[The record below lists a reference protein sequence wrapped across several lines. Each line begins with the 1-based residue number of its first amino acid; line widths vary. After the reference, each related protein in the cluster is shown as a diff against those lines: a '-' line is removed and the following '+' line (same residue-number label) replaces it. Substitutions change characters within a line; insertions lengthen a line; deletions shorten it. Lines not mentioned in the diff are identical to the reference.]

1 MFGLFD
7 KKDEESQKRLQ
18 LARASGAFE
27 SKASIFDYLLFTEGM
42 SMDEAEKLATKIA
55 AIRGVPDVIEKPKK
69 GADLYIEKAE
79 MILAFGDKYPWAR
92 DLIIGI
98 GGAALGGAAGFFA
111 GKEES
116 DKEHHYDNRPNL
128 YQNHNINSNGGGETI

>member
-1 MFGLFD
+1 MLGIFG
-7 KKDEESQKRLQ
+7 KKDDEAQKRLQ

-27 SKASIFDYLLFTEGM
+27 SKASIFDYLVFTEGM
-42 SMDEAEKLATKIA
+42 AMDEAEQLASRIA

-79 MILAFGDKYPWAR
+79 TVFALGEKYPWAKE
-92 DLIIGI
+92 LIISVASAAI
-98 GGAALGGAAGFFA
+98 GAGAGFFI

-116 DKEHHYDNRPNL
+116 KEEHHTSQPNL
-128 YQNHNINSNGGGETI
+128 YQQYNQNPNERENI